1 MKYILY
7 ITLSIFIFTSCKTK
21 KDVSSTERNTTS
33 KGKADTAAMRRSQSY
48 LIDAMT
54 EKMRGNYQQAIN
66 LFELSLQHNP
76 QNTASL
82 YNLSGLYDMSGRT
95 IPALE
100 MSKKAVQLD
109 PNNQWYLVQL
119 AYLYN
124 RNLLYKES
132 IQTFEKLIKKFP
144 KDVDNYYPYAEVLL
158 KNGEYD
164 KAIVTLNELEK
175 MLGYDEQLVFN
186 KYRIFAQQKKY
197 PEALIEIEK
206 LIKQN
211 PMEITNYGI
220 AAEIYL
226 EMNDK
231 EKAMEYYQKILAV
244 DPDNGMVHLALS
256 DYYNS
261 QGNEVKSVE
270 ELKSAFASSSLDPET
285 KMKILLDFYYRPGDD
300 KFKAEAYELLEL
312 MEKAHPEDARPFAI
326 YGDFLMND
334 NRITEARDK
343 FRSATKFD
351 KDKFVIWNQLLSI
364 ELELKDYE
372 ALYSESK
379 EAMELFP
386 TQAPFYYFNG
396 YAAIQLKKHKEA
408 SESLEAGK
416 AMVVDNKELEAEFY
430 QLLGDTYHKLKEHA
444 LSDENY
450 DNALRI
456 NPDNVYVLNNY
467 AYYLSERKTKLSTAA
482 EMSLKC
488 NTLAPNQS
496 NFEDTY
502 AWILFIQKKY
512 EDAEKWMKKAL
523 DHGGNTSGVILE
535 HYGDILFHLNKTTEA
550 VEYWKKAKEKENH
563 STQLEKKITDK
574 KYYE

>member
-7 ITLSIFIFTSCKTK
+7 ISLLFIAFASCKTK
-21 KDVSSTERNTTS
+21 KDTSTSSPTIT
-33 KGKADTAAMRRSQSY
+33 KGKVDTAAMRRSQSY
-48 LIDAMT
+48 LIDGMT

-66 LFELSLQHNP
+66 FFEISLQHNP
-76 QNTASL
+76 QNAAAL
-82 YNLSGLYDMSGRT
+82 YNLSGLYDMAGRS

-100 MSKKAVQLD
+100 MSKKSVQID
-109 PNNQWYLVQL
+109 PENQWYLVQL

-144 KDVDNYYPYAEVLL
+144 KDIDNYYPYAEVLL
-158 KNGEYD
+158 KNGEYE
-164 KAIVTLNELEK
+164 KAITTLNQLEK
-175 MLGYDEQLVFN
+175 MLGFDEQLIFN
-186 KYRIFAQQKKY
+186 KYRIFAQTKKY
-197 PEALIEIEK
+197 PEALLEIEK

-226 EMNDK
+226 QMNEK

-244 DPDNGMVHLALS
+244 DPENGMVHLALS
-256 DYYNS
+256 DYYHS
-261 QGNEVKSVE
+261 AGDEKKSFE
-270 ELKSAFASSSLDPET
+270 ELKAAFSSPSLDPET
-285 KMKILLDFYYRPGDD
+285 KMKIMLDFYYRPGDA
-300 KFKAEAYELLEL
+300 KFVAEAYELLDL
-312 MEKAHPEDARPFAI
+312 MEKAHPEDARSYAI

-334 NRITEARDK
+334 NRIQDARDK
-343 FRSATKFD
+343 FRMATKYD
-351 KDKFVIWNQLLSI
+351 KDKFVIWNQLLAI
-364 ELELKDYE
+364 ELELKDNE
-372 ALYSESK
+372 ALYTESK

-396 YAAIQLKKHKEA
+396 YAALQLNKYKEA

-416 AMVVDNKELEAEFY
+416 AMVVENKELEAEFY

-450 DNALRI
+450 DQALRL

-467 AYYLSERKTKLSTAA
+467 AYYLSERKTRLNDAA
-482 EMSLKC
+482 AMALKC
-488 NTLAPNQS
+488 NTLQPDQA

-523 DHGGNTSGVILE
+523 AHGGDKSGVILE
-535 HYGDILFHLNKTTEA
+535 HYGDVLFHLDKKEEA
-550 VEYWKKAKEKENH
+550 VEYWKKASEKENH
-563 STQLEKKITDK
+563 STQLEKKINDK